1 MNTIRE
7 EVRRGLTVFLTTQFL
22 EDAEYLCGRV
32 AVIFGGRI
40 IWEGTP
46 PELKDA
52 YGGVR
57 LVDVLV
63 GSGDPGL
70 LAGRMRGVK
79 SVTEVAMKPDGKVR
93 IWASDPE
100 GTFSVIIDE
109 GRDLGFELGSVT
121 VREPNL
127 EQAFINLIQKHGDS
141 S

>member
-93 IWASDPE
+93 IWASDQ
-100 GTFSVIIDE
+100 GGRSVSSSTKGGI
-109 GRDLGFELGSVT
+109 LGS
-121 VREPNL
+121 NL
-127 EQAFINLIQKHGDS
+127 GA
-141 S
+141 